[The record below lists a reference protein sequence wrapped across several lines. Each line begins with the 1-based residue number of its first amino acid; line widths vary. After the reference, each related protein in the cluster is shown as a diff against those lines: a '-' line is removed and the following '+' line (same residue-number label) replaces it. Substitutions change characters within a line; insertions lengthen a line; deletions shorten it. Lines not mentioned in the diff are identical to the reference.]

1 MREWLSQGLASK
13 VYSRGKRLKAFQE
26 VSERK
31 QVGDTASMFNDDS
44 STYNS
49 RDSGSRKEL

>member
-13 VYSRGKRLKAFQE
+13 VYNSEKRLKAFQE

-31 QVGDTASMFNDDS
+31 QVGDTASLV
-44 STYNS
+44 NS
-49 RDSGSRKEL
+49 GGLRYRRQGDGREL

>member
-13 VYSRGKRLKAFQE
+13 VYNRGKRLKAFQE

-31 QVGDTASMFNDDS
+31 QVGDTASLI
-44 STYNS
+44 NS
-49 RDSGSRKEL
+49 GGSKFRRQGDGSEL

>member
-31 QVGDTASMFNDDS
+31 QVGDTASMFNDDGS
-44 STYNS
+44 SYTRN
-49 RDSGSRKEL
+49 RGDEL